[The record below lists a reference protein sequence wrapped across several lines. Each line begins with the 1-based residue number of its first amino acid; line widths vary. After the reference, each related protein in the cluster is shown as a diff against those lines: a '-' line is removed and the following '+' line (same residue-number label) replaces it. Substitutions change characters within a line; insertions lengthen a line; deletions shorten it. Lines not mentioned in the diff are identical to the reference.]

1 MCVQAQ
7 CDIGSVDREGQAQSD
22 KQLLSLYIAPE
33 HHGTVGLEGLHL
45 QQATPSTAPPDA
57 PGPASSD
64 ASSPSSTE
72 APYSSH

>member
-7 CDIGSVDREGQAQSD
+7 CDIGSVDRDGQAQSD

-45 QQATPSTAPPDA
+45 QQATPTDA
-57 PGPASSD
+57 PGPASND
-64 ASSPSSTE
+64 ASSPSST
-72 APYSSH
+72 